1 MSSFDLK
8 PYEDKVSNEPLISE
22 DIKGG
27 KIVSEKADDVYGST
41 KLVLSNG
48 VTVYVKPTDFKADQI
63 MMKGVSLGG
72 TSVFPND
79 EIINISQLN
88 GVV

>member
-48 VTVYVKPTDFKADQI
+48 VTVYAKPTDFKADQI
-63 MMKGVSLGG
+63 MMKGVS
-72 TSVFPND
+72 V
-79 EIINISQLN
+79 ISAK
-88 GVV
+88 